1 MEIVIGF
8 GKNERPQR
16 EKGKSLIDF
25 PSNYVL
31 FDIETTE
38 IGRASCRERV

>member
-16 EKGKSLIDF
+16 EKGKSLLDF

-31 FDIETTE
+31 FDIDK
-38 IGRASCRERV
+38 IFVHKKKSGV